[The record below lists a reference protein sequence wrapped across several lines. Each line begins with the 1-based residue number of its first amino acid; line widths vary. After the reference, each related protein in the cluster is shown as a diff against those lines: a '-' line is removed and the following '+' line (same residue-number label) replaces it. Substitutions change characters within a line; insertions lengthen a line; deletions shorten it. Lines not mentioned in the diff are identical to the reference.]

1 MNILKHY
8 EKVLDCMDIM
18 SKDIHELTKIVTNQQ
33 EQILILTNCVEQI
46 QDIVLF
52 DLRKGTD

>member
-46 QDIVLF
+46 QNIVLF
-52 DLRKGTD
+52 DLRK